1 MKKAMVGLAMLVGLL
16 SVSRG
21 AFADERTDTSALFAT
36 VGFGTLDL
44 GLATTDLVFGAQ
56 GKWPP
61 RVYAALETVAAGV
74 QVAICIDK
82 ALAPPPPGLATPG
95 GIEPPGSNAAWAVGA
110 ALGVIFL
117 AHGIVTLV
125 APHSHVEVVT
135 PTGPVTLA
143 PVAFSD
149 VAHASVPGLVALG
162 RF

>member
-1 MKKAMVGLAMLVGLL
+1 VKKRILGLSLL
-16 SVSRG
+16 GALFVSRS
-21 AFADERTDTSALFAT
+21 AFADERTDTNALFAT

-61 RVYAALETVAAGV
+61 RVYAALETVAAGL
-74 QVAICIDK
+74 QVAICIDR

-95 GIEPPGSNAAWAVGA
+95 GLGPPGSNAGWEIGA
-110 ALGVIFL
+110 AFGAILL

-125 APHSHVEVVT
+125 APHSHVEMVA
-135 PTGPVTLA
+135 PSGPVTLA
-143 PVAFSD
+143 PVALSD
-149 VAHASVPGLVALG
+149 VAHAAVPGLVALG